1 MNQWV
6 SHLRH
11 GSITDSN
18 TGAVLVN
25 EAWCS
30 YYRDFRMPIFL
41 NKYKE
46 LLDAL
51 PVKWTHPALGKFG
64 AYLEVGLEGPRAR
77 TGPVRLTSPRNP
89 SASTPITPRRAPASA
104 PASAFGI
111 EVLPEVGTGVGIEV
125 LPEVGTGVGVG
136 VGTGVGVGVGTGVGV
151 GVGMGGGR
159 TRTIAPATAALREEQ
174 PPHMERVLVHG
185 PPRHAPA
192 GEEASR
198 GDEDVEAVDAPQPQA
213 HGSLSTVSLASS
225 YHIEE
230 PNANSASGTS

>member
-1 MNQWV
+1 
-6 SHLRH
+6 
-11 GSITDSN
+11 
-18 TGAVLVN
+18 
-25 EAWCS
+25 
-30 YYRDFRMPIFL
+30 
-41 NKYKE
+41 
-46 LLDAL
+46 
-51 PVKWTHPALGKFG
+51 
-64 AYLEVGLEGPRAR
+64 
-77 TGPVRLTSPRNP
+77 
-89 SASTPITPRRAPASA
+89 
-104 PASAFGI
+104 
-111 EVLPEVGTGVGIEV
+111 
-125 LPEVGTGVGVG
+125 
-136 VGTGVGVGVGTGVGV
+136 
-151 GVGMGGGR
+151 MGGGR